1 MNEPKKDAPLVFTI
15 TDNKGVTY
23 VVHNAEYCGPGYA
36 EGKAEGIVLGELRL
50 ARALRRWMNK
60 KLREEDGSYQSPSAR
75 LLDYWL
81 TARLRKGKK

>member
-1 MNEPKKDAPLVFTI
+1 MKPNNPYIGKYCDETEWAWNE
-15 TDNKGVTY
+15 
-23 VVHNAEYCGPGYA
+23 GYA
-36 EGKAEGIVLGELRL
+36 AGLRDGEKRL

>member
-1 MNEPKKDAPLVFTI
+1 MTKPKNPPYIEALLDCKD
-15 TDNKGVTY
+15 GVD
-23 VVHNAEYCGPGYA
+23 ALKKAYA
-36 EGKAEGIVLGELRL
+36 AGLRDREKRI

>member
-1 MNEPKKDAPLVFTI
+1 MSKPKNPYANRFKPPWQEGCD
-15 TDNKGVTY
+15 G
-23 VVHNAEYCGPGYA
+23 GYA
-36 EGKAEGIVLGELRL
+36 AGLRDGEKRI

>member
-1 MNEPKKDAPLVFTI
+1 MKPKNPYAERGACWYAWNE
-15 TDNKGVTY
+15 
-23 VVHNAEYCGPGYA
+23 GYA
-36 EGKAEGIVLGELRL
+36 AGLRDGEKRL